1 MIEERFMSFQTSSMA
16 LGEGDMSGIGE
27 EEADEEDV
35 LEAGCDC
42 DVVVFVVV
50 EVVVLLLLVSSLLY
64 DDNI

>member
-35 LEAGCDC
+35 LKAGCDC
-42 DVVVFVVV
+42 DFVVFV
-50 EVVVLLLLVSSLLY
+50 LVNNNNSLF
-64 DDNI
+64 